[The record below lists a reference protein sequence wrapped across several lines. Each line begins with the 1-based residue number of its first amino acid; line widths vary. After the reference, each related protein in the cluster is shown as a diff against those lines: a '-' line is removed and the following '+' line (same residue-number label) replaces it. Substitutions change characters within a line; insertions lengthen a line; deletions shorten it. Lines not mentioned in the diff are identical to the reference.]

1 MTSLPAR
8 FPSALYRAE
17 QVRELDRIAIDACG
31 IEGFALMQKA
41 ASAAFD
47 ELLGRWPQARHLLV
61 FVGAGNNGGD
71 GYVLAALARDHG
83 LNSELITVGDHDR
96 LKGDALRASELAR
109 QRGVPISQYD
119 RAALQGT
126 GSYSADHT
134 VVVDALLGT
143 GLDRPVS
150 NSFAAA
156 IDTINDLPFPVLA
169 IDIPSGLSSDSGSVL
184 GEAVRAEVTV
194 TFIGVKQ
201 GMLTGA
207 GVDHTGVI
215 VYNDLEIPPQVFDGA
230 NSPVP
235 ASRRIRLS
243 QVCSLLKP
251 RQASANKSHFGHTV
265 IVGGDYGYG
274 GAVVMAA
281 AGALRTGSGLVS
293 VVTRSANRS
302 GMLARQPE
310 VMLAGTEDSEEYQ
323 HRVEDLLARASAIVV
338 GPGLGKTDWSRKLLE
353 TVLQYQESRGIPLV
367 VDADGLNLLA
377 DSAGADTSRVTARN
391 NWILTPH
398 PGEAARLLAC
408 TNHEVNADRFAA
420 VREVQAC
427 WGGVVLL
434 KGAGSLICSG
444 QTEGQVI
451 ELCDA
456 GNPGMASG
464 GMGDVL
470 SGVIGA
476 LVSQQLSLADS
487 LRLAVCLHSEAADQV
502 ARERGPRGM
511 AATDLLVAIQKLANP
526 VL

>member
-1 MTSLPAR
+1 MASLSPR
-8 FPSALYRAE
+8 FPGALYRAA
-17 QVRELDRIAIDACG
+17 QVRELDRIAIEDCG

-41 ASAAFD
+41 ASVAFD
-47 ELLGRWPQARHLLV
+47 ELLGKWPQARHLLV

-71 GYVLAALARDHG
+71 GYVLAALARNHG
-83 LNSELITVGDHDR
+83 LNPELITVGDHDR

-109 QRGVPISQYD
+109 QRGVPLSRFD
-119 RAALQGT
+119 RAALLQT
-126 GSYSADHT
+126 GNYPVGHT

-150 NSFAAA
+150 DSFAAA

-184 GEAVRAEVTV
+184 GVAVRAAVTV

-201 GMLTGA
+201 GMLTAA
-207 GVDHTGVI
+207 GVDHTGDI
-215 VYNDLEIPPQVFDGA
+215 VYNDLDVPPQVFDGEH
-230 NSPVP
+230 SPAP
-235 ASRRIRLS
+235 AARRLRLS
-243 QVCSLLKP
+243 EVSSLLKP
-251 RQASANKSHFGHTV
+251 RLASANKSNFGHTV

-281 AGALRTGSGLVS
+281 AGALRAGAGLVS
-293 VVTRSANRS
+293 VITRSANRA

-310 VMLAGTEDSEEYQ
+310 IMLAGTEDPQDYQ
-323 HRVEDLLARASAIVV
+323 HRIEDLLARASAIVV
-338 GPGLGKTDWSRKLLE
+338 GPGLGKTDWSRSLLE
-353 TVLQYQESRGIPLV
+353 AVLQYQETHGIPLV

-377 DSAGADTSRVTARN
+377 DSAGTETSNAIARD

-398 PGEAARLLAC
+398 PGEAARLLAS
-408 TNHEVNADRFAA
+408 TSDQVNADRFAA
-420 VREVQAC
+420 VRQVQAR
-427 WGGVVLL
+427 WGGVALL

-444 QTEGQVI
+444 QGENQAI

-470 SGVIGA
+470 SGIIGA
-476 LVSQQLSLADS
+476 LVSQHLSLVDS
-487 LRLAVCLHSEAADQV
+487 LRLAVCVHGEAADQV

-511 AATDLLVAIQKLANP
+511 AATDLLDPVQKLVNP